1 MSVYL
6 AASELFII
14 LKADDGNRIVIE
26 IAYNSLLLSKDDDE
40 QAYYEVVP
48 TRPPPAWSDV

>member
-6 AASELFII
+6 AASELFTK

-26 IAYNSLLLSKDDDE
+26 IAYNSLLSKDDDE